1 MYTAF
6 PTELEGVLHVWMTD
20 EAFSM
25 CGSCAAFGIIDEVF
39 GLVRLNILFKLQR
52 ED

>member
-20 EAFSM
+20 EAFCM
-25 CGSCAAFGIIDEVF
+25 CGSLEVQ
-39 GLVRLNILFKLQR
+39 RLEQLMKYL
-52 ED
+52 DL